1 MWYWLLKFAVVA
13 PALVLGYAPRWRGR
27 EHLPRSGPFV
37 LAANHT
43 SVIETAIVPFAV
55 NRRVTFVAK
64 SKYYRGQGAKGRL
77 LGWFLRAIGQVPID
91 PASAS
96 SAQPALDAAR
106 EILLG
111 GGVWGS
117 SRRERVRPTAGCTA
131 AAPAGCGWPCPS
143 ACPSSRSRSSV
154 RAAVV
159 RGGPGAAM
167 AAGGSTSPTCRRSTC
182 RPGPDARTTRRRG
195 ARRPR
200 RSWPRS
206 AR

>member
-1 MWYWLLKFAVVA
+1 MGAGRELRRARLTSPLVWYWLLKFAVVA

-106 EILLG
+106 EILLD
-111 GGVWGS
+111 GGVWGIFP
-117 SRRERVRPTAGCTA
+117 EGTRVRPGPLGDPRRGVGRLALETGAT
-131 AAPAGCGWPCPS
+131 
-143 ACPSSRSRSSV
+143 
-154 RAAVV
+154 VV
-159 RGGPGAAM
+159 PVALLLCVLEWLGRV
-167 AAGGSTSPTCRRSTC
+167 SLDTIDRQRST
-182 RPGPDARTTRRRG
+182 T
-195 ARRPR
+195 
-200 RSWPRS
+200 
-206 AR
+206 